1 MLLLFAPGAGKP
13 STSDWMTRW
22 AGYLDGIVPGARV
35 VRFDYPYARAGRK
48 RPDRHPVL
56 LDAHEAALTEH
67 RRDGEPVVLVGKSM
81 GSRIGCHLAAER
93 VPDITALVCLGYP
106 LASMGRR
113 DKLRTG
119 VLEATRHPVL
129 FVQGTRD
136 RLCPLDL
143 LEPAREAMSVET
155 ALHVVE
161 KGDHSLHVTRT
172 WMKKTGLTQ
181 DDADAA
187 AVDAIRGFLRDR

>member
-1 MLLLFAPGAGKP
+1 MLFLFAPGAGKP
-13 STSDWMTRW
+13 STSEWMARW
-22 AGYLDGIVPGARV
+22 AGYLTGVVPDARV
-35 VRFDYPYARAGRK
+35 VRFDYPYALAGKK

-56 LDAHEAALTEH
+56 LDAHEAALAEH
-67 RRDGEPVVLVGKSM
+67 RRPGEPVVLVGKSM

-93 VPDITALVCLGYP
+93 VPDITALICLGYP
-106 LASMGRR
+106 LASMGKR
-113 DKLRTG
+113 DKLRTA

-143 LEPAREAMSVET
+143 LETARAQMSVET
-155 ALHVVE
+155 ALHVVDA
-161 KGDHSLHVTRT
+161 GDHSLHVTKT
-172 WMKKTGLTQ
+172 WMKQTGQTQ

>member
-13 STSDWMTRW
+13 SSSDWMTRW
-22 AGYLDGIVPGARV
+22 AGYLDGIVDGARV
-35 VRFDYPYARAGRK
+35 VRFDYPYAREGRK
-48 RPDRHPVL
+48 RPDRHPKL
-56 LDAHEAALTEH
+56 LDAHEVALEQH
-67 RRDGEPVVLVGKSM
+67 RQPGEPVVLIGKSM

-93 VPDITALVCLGYP
+93 IPDITALVCLGYP
-106 LASMGRR
+106 LASMGNR
-113 DKLRTG
+113 DKLRTA

-143 LEPAREAMSVET
+143 LEPARAAMSVET

-161 KGDHSLHVTRT
+161 AGDHSLQVTKT
-172 WMKKTGLTQ
+172 WMKQTGLTQ
-181 DDADAA
+181 EDADAS
-187 AVDAIRGFLRDR
+187 AVDAIRGFLQAR